1 MNEHREECPMQDK
14 ECIWNICIKLA
25 THFHACVCDYCN
37 QSVQRVKCKA
47 VFIRFWLLSNTAQV
61 SNRKIRIICKQEKP
75 KSKLNKF
82 ITLLLCI
89 RIFLAYLLY
98 NLLGVIL
105 LYIK

>member
-1 MNEHREECPMQDK
+1 MNIVKNALCK
-14 ECIWNICIKLA
+14 IKNVFGNMYIELA
-25 THFHACVCDYCN
+25 THFRTCICDYCN
-37 QSVQRVKCKA
+37 QSVQRVKFKA

-61 SNRKIRIICKQEKP
+61 CNGKIRIISKQEKP

-82 ITLLLCI
+82 ITLLCT

-98 NLLGVIL
+98 NLHGVIL